1 MTPVWRLHNGRGP
14 SWQYGQAQVT
24 TETSFQVVFK
34 AKECFTAVSLIL
46 FLVKSSFLFAG
57 YHRRHLGQQSCQRL
71 PCCWWCHILRWG
83 GFIHFKTDL
92 QSILNY
98 LQVCSTIPEPA
109 LIIKGECTFD
119 RDACGWRNTTTV
131 SLNFIQKS
139 LQANNLGW
147 QLWQL
152 KIISKNTI

>member
-1 MTPVWRLHNGRGP
+1 MAEDLVGSMDKHKSPLRQASRL
-14 SWQYGQAQVT
+14 S
-24 TETSFQVVFK
+24 SK
-34 AKECFTAVSLIL
+34 AKECFTAVLLIL
-46 FLVKSSFLFAG
+46 SLMKSSFLIAG
-57 YHRRHLGQQSCQRL
+57 NHRRHLGQQSCQRL

-92 QSILNY
+92 QSISIN

-139 LQANNLGW
+139 LQANSFGW
-147 QLWQL
+147 QFWQL

>member
-1 MTPVWRLHNGRGP
+1 MAEDLVGSMDKRKSPLRQASRL
-14 SWQYGQAQVT
+14 
-24 TETSFQVVFK
+24 SFVLK
-34 AKECFTAVSLIL
+34 SCLIDIDI
-46 FLVKSSFLFAG
+46 VGSSFVFAG

-71 PCCWWCHILRWG
+71 PCCWWCHVLRWG

-131 SLNFIQKS
+131 SLNCIQKS
-139 LQANNLGW
+139 LQKNNLGW
-147 QLWQL
+147 QFWQL
-152 KIISKNTI
+152 KIISKNI

>member
-24 TETSFQVVFK
+24 TETSFQVVFCAEKLSYWYWYCGVFICVCRLSSK
-34 AKECFTAVSLIL
+34 ASGATIVPAASLL
-46 FLVKSSFLFAG
+46 LMMSHSTMGWVWWFQNRSS
-57 YHRRHLGQQSCQRL
+57 
-71 PCCWWCHILRWG
+71 I
-83 GFIHFKTDL
+83 
-92 QSILNY
+92 N

-139 LQANNLGW
+139 LRTDNLGW

>member
-34 AKECFTAVSLIL
+34 AKECFTAVSLKL
-46 FLVKSSFLFAG
+46 SLVESSFLFAG

-83 GFIHFKTDL
+83 WFIDFKTDL
-92 QSILNY
+92 QSIFRCVP
-98 LQVCSTIPEPA
+98 Q
-109 LIIKGECTFD
+109 
-119 RDACGWRNTTTV
+119 
-131 SLNFIQKS
+131 SLS
-139 LQANNLGW
+139 
-147 QLWQL
+147 QLWSSRESAPLTGTPVGGGTPQL
-152 KIISKNTI
+152 WVSTSSKSHSKQIVLADNFDNWK